1 MVLNSRIQDDDE
13 IVDIFFADVGL
24 KRVSASLAKL
34 ELKIHLTATWILGQS
49 KGFILSFPQFTARRY
64 NAAMPILD
72 SHSMEFISRGTEYTR
87 RVGMRLGVLL
97 RTGDVVCL
105 EGDLGSGKTT
115 FVQGVAAGW
124 GSANSVSSP
133 SFVLVN
139 QYRRPDGTR
148 LFHLDAYR
156 LTGGKEAEDLDIDL
170 MLENGVLIIEWAD
183 RILDVLPER
192 ASMGEFTLYRCKPAG
207 FDLFGAWGAL

>member
-1 MVLNSRIQDDDE
+1 
-13 IVDIFFADVGL
+13 
-24 KRVSASLAKL
+24 
-34 ELKIHLTATWILGQS
+34 
-49 KGFILSFPQFTARRY
+49 
-64 NAAMPILD
+64 MPILD

-124 GSANSVSSP
+124 GSANPVSSP

-183 RILDVLPER
+183 RILDVLPEEHLWVSLR
-192 ASMGEFTLYRCKPAG
+192 YTDVNQRDLIFSARGARYDEMLAIFRKRLYG
-207 FDLFGAWGAL
+207 GL

>member
-1 MVLNSRIQDDDE
+1 
-13 IVDIFFADVGL
+13 
-24 KRVSASLAKL
+24 
-34 ELKIHLTATWILGQS
+34 
-49 KGFILSFPQFTARRY
+49 
-64 NAAMPILD
+64 
-72 SHSMEFISRGTEYTR
+72 
-87 RVGMRLGVLL
+87 MRLGVLL

-124 GSANSVSSP
+124 GSANPVSSP

-139 QYRRPDGTR
+139 QYHRPDGTR

-183 RILDVLPER
+183 RILDVLPEAYLWVSLR
-192 ASMGEFTLYRCKPAG
+192 YTDVNQRDLIFSARGARYDEMLAIFRKRLYG
-207 FDLFGAWGAL
+207 GL

>member
-1 MVLNSRIQDDDE
+1 
-13 IVDIFFADVGL
+13 
-24 KRVSASLAKL
+24 
-34 ELKIHLTATWILGQS
+34 
-49 KGFILSFPQFTARRY
+49 
-64 NAAMPILD
+64 
-72 SHSMEFISRGTEYTR
+72 
-87 RVGMRLGVLL
+87 MRLGVLL

-124 GSANSVSSP
+124 GSANPVSSP

-183 RILDVLPER
+183 RILDVLSEEYLWVSLR
-192 ASMGEFTLYRCKPAG
+192 YTDVNQRDLIFSARGARYDEMLAIFRKRLYG
-207 FDLFGAWGAL
+207 GL

>member
-1 MVLNSRIQDDDE
+1 
-13 IVDIFFADVGL
+13 
-24 KRVSASLAKL
+24 
-34 ELKIHLTATWILGQS
+34 
-49 KGFILSFPQFTARRY
+49 
-64 NAAMPILD
+64 
-72 SHSMEFISRGTEYTR
+72 
-87 RVGMRLGVLL
+87 MRLGVLL

-124 GSANSVSSP
+124 GSANPVSSP

-183 RILDVLPER
+183 RILDVLPEEYLWVSLR
-192 ASMGEFTLYRCKPAG
+192 YTDVNQR
-207 FDLFGAWGAL
+207 DLIFSGRGDYYTELLSRFRKLVYGG

>member
-1 MVLNSRIQDDDE
+1 
-13 IVDIFFADVGL
+13 
-24 KRVSASLAKL
+24 
-34 ELKIHLTATWILGQS
+34 
-49 KGFILSFPQFTARRY
+49 
-64 NAAMPILD
+64 
-72 SHSMEFISRGTEYTR
+72 
-87 RVGMRLGVLL
+87 MRLGVLL

-105 EGDLGSGKTT
+105 DGDLGSGKTT

-124 GSANSVSSP
+124 GSANPVSSP

-183 RILDVLPER
+183 RILDVLPEEYLWVSLR
-192 ASMGEFTLYRCKPAG
+192 YTDVNQRDLIFSARGARYDEMLAIFRKRLYG
-207 FDLFGAWGAL
+207 GL

>member
-1 MVLNSRIQDDDE
+1 
-13 IVDIFFADVGL
+13 
-24 KRVSASLAKL
+24 
-34 ELKIHLTATWILGQS
+34 
-49 KGFILSFPQFTARRY
+49 
-64 NAAMPILD
+64 
-72 SHSMEFISRGTEYTR
+72 
-87 RVGMRLGVLL
+87 MRLGVLL

-105 EGDLGSGKTT
+105 EGDLGSGKTM

-124 GSANSVSSP
+124 GSANPVSSP

-183 RILDVLPER
+183 RILDVLPEEYLWVSLR
-192 ASMGEFTLYRCKPAG
+192 YTDVNQRDLIFSARGARYDEMLAIFRKRLYG
-207 FDLFGAWGAL
+207 GL

>member
-1 MVLNSRIQDDDE
+1 
-13 IVDIFFADVGL
+13 
-24 KRVSASLAKL
+24 
-34 ELKIHLTATWILGQS
+34 
-49 KGFILSFPQFTARRY
+49 
-64 NAAMPILD
+64 
-72 SHSMEFISRGTEYTR
+72 
-87 RVGMRLGVLL
+87 MRLGVLL

-124 GSANSVSSP
+124 GSANPVSSP

-139 QYRRPDGTR
+139 QYRRPDSTR

-183 RILDVLPER
+183 RILDVLPEEYLWVSLR
-192 ASMGEFTLYRCKPAG
+192 YTDVNQRDLIFSAHGARYDEMLAIFRKRLYG
-207 FDLFGAWGAL
+207 GL

>member
-1 MVLNSRIQDDDE
+1 
-13 IVDIFFADVGL
+13 
-24 KRVSASLAKL
+24 
-34 ELKIHLTATWILGQS
+34 
-49 KGFILSFPQFTARRY
+49 
-64 NAAMPILD
+64 
-72 SHSMEFISRGTEYTR
+72 
-87 RVGMRLGVLL
+87 MRLGVLL

-124 GSANSVSSP
+124 GSANPVSSP

-139 QYRRPDGTR
+139 QYHRPDGTR

-183 RILDVLPER
+183 RILDVLPEAHLWVSLR
-192 ASMGEFTLYRCKPAG
+192 YTDVNQRDLIFSARGARYDEMLAIFRKRLYG
-207 FDLFGAWGAL
+207 GL

>member
-1 MVLNSRIQDDDE
+1 
-13 IVDIFFADVGL
+13 
-24 KRVSASLAKL
+24 
-34 ELKIHLTATWILGQS
+34 
-49 KGFILSFPQFTARRY
+49 
-64 NAAMPILD
+64 
-72 SHSMEFISRGTEYTR
+72 
-87 RVGMRLGVLL
+87 MRLGVLL

-124 GSANSVSSP
+124 GSANPVSSP

-183 RILDVLPER
+183 RILDVLPEEYLWVSLR
-192 ASMGEFTLYRCKPAG
+192 YTDVNQRDLIFSARGARYDEMLAIFRKRLYG
-207 FDLFGAWGAL
+207 GL

>member
-1 MVLNSRIQDDDE
+1 
-13 IVDIFFADVGL
+13 
-24 KRVSASLAKL
+24 
-34 ELKIHLTATWILGQS
+34 
-49 KGFILSFPQFTARRY
+49 
-64 NAAMPILD
+64 
-72 SHSMEFISRGTEYTR
+72 
-87 RVGMRLGVLL
+87 MRLGVLL

-124 GSANSVSSP
+124 GSANPVSSP

-183 RILDVLPER
+183 RILDVLPEEYLWVSLR
-192 ASMGEFTLYRCKPAG
+192 YTDVNQRDLIFSALGARYDEMLAIFRKRLYG
-207 FDLFGAWGAL
+207 GL